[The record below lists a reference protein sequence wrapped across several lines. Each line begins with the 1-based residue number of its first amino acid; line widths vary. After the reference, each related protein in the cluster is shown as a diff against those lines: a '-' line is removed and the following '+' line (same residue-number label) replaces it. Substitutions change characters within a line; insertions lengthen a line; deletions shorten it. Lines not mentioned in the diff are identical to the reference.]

1 MDDSR
6 KPSPAGTAPAPASDG
21 PAAPGST
28 PRRRTG
34 GLPSLAELGA
44 FDLPPP
50 PARPRATGRLT
61 DEDLRGLPARGPTTG
76 GAASNMVDASAAA
89 RAKPVS
95 WPGLKP
101 QPPRPPVP
109 AAPVTAAAQ
118 TRSEPPPPEPPEP
131 IQPQSTSPAPAPS
144 RADAG
149 DAAGPTRVVP
159 GVTVGWADLQ
169 SAVAAGWMKPEAA
182 HALWAR
188 WLARKPLTH
197 MEAGPDDPAGPD
209 ERAAPGGSPDDGGAQ
224 GAEPEAADGPARG
237 GPEPPAASAP
247 GPAAAPGATLAD
259 DEGPARGPD
268 DRDAPPGTRR
278 PAATEAPRAEAEGA
292 ADSVH
297 VQAEVLEPLAEA
309 RARRA
314 SERASAGRRIE
325 VVDVIEVPSL
335 APVKRPVDASM
346 ALHFFTALLAAA
358 LAALCVGAGSVL
370 FGPWGA
376 ATAALGWALL
386 VWLRTARL
394 HRQRRD
400 AAALW
405 GAHLVLPLLAA
416 ALWQAQVALG
426 WWPLERPLDLFAD
439 PPAASAASAAPGISL
454 DWRLLWLCLMP
465 LLAAFYWL
473 VRLREAALLAV
484 VTLLLWGVAF
494 QAVAGVLQSLGLAFH
509 GMSTFALLLGGL
521 TLAAALY
528 IDLRVRRER
537 APDFA
542 RWPYLGGALLLGI
555 GWVSLAVL
563 PSWVLLPRYAAWLVF
578 VVWAL
583 SLQRVG
589 VVAIALAL
597 AGFELAWGLARVT
610 GSGLAGIVAWVLC
623 LAAVGG
629 VSAFLLPRRQAWSDA
644 LRWWMPVRWR
654 AWYAASPDP
663 VRARAGA
670 ARRLSDTAA

>member
-6 KPSPAGTAPAPASDG
+6 KTPPPARGPAPAPGAAT
-21 PAAPGST
+21 AAPSPGA
-28 PRRRTG
+28 RRRAG
-34 GLPSLAELGA
+34 SLPSLAELGA

-50 PARPRATGRLT
+50 ARPRPSGRLT
-61 DEDLRGLPARGPTTG
+61 EEDLRGLPARGPSSP
-76 GAASNMVDASAAA
+76 GAAPNGVDATVAA

-101 QPPRPPVP
+101 EPSRAQAP
-109 AAPVTAAAQ
+109 AAPGATPAMA
-118 TRSEPPPPEPPEP
+118 RSDPPTPAESGGAGP
-131 IQPQSTSPAPAPS
+131 TSAPS
-144 RADAG
+144 RAA
-149 DAAGPTRVVP
+149 AAGAARVVP
-159 GVTVGWADLQ
+159 GVTVGWTDLQ
-169 SAVAAGWMKPEAA
+169 SAVAAGWIKPEAA

-209 ERAAPGGSPDDGGAQ
+209 DVVAPDSAPESAGPEDAEPAAADVPPRDGAAPPRAARPADDG
-224 GAEPEAADGPARG
+224 PADGPAAREA
-237 GPEPPAASAP
+237 PPAPRRPPAAEVP
-247 GPAAAPGATLAD
+247 PAEAPGA
-259 DEGPARGPD
+259 
-268 DRDAPPGTRR
+268 
-278 PAATEAPRAEAEGA
+278 AEAA
-292 ADSVH
+292 RD
-297 VQAEVLEPLAEA
+297 QAEVLEPLPESKG
-309 RARRA
+309 RRA
-314 SERASAGRRIE
+314 TERASAGRRIE

-335 APVKRPVDASM
+335 APSRRPADASM
-346 ALHFFTALLAAA
+346 ALHFFTALLVAA

-376 ATAALGWALL
+376 AGASLGWAML
-386 VWLRTARL
+386 VWQRTARL
-394 HRQRRD
+394 HRQGQD

-416 ALWQAQVALG
+416 ALWQAQVAMG
-426 WWPLERPLDLFAD
+426 WWPPERPLDLFAD
-439 PPAASAASAAPGISL
+439 LPAASASSGISL
-454 DWRLLWLCLMP
+454 DWRLLWLCLLP

-473 VRLREAALLAV
+473 VRLRQAALLAV

-555 GWVSLAVL
+555 GWVSLSAL
-563 PSWVLLPRYAAWLVF
+563 PSWVLFPRYAAWLVF
-578 VVWAL
+578 LAWAL

-589 VVAIALAL
+589 VVSIALAL
-597 AGFELAWGLARVT
+597 AGFELALALARAS
-610 GSGLAGIVAWVLC
+610 GSGLLGIVAWVLL

-629 VSAFLLPRRQAWSDA
+629 VTAFLLPRRQVWSA
-644 LRWWMPVRWR
+644 PLRWWMPARWR
-654 AWYAASPDP
+654 AWYAPAPDP
-663 VRARAGA
+663 AR
-670 ARRLSDTAA
+670 ARRLSDTVA

>member
-1 MDDSR
+1 MTHGQVFLVDDDLAVRASVVDLLSSCGYAVR
-6 KPSPAGTAPAPASDG
+6 AWHDGDAFLADLLADLPASG
-21 PAAPGST
+21 PAVLLTDMRMPGMSGVELHAELKRRERMLPVIYLSGEST
-28 PRRRTG
+28 LHQG
-34 GLPSLAELGA
+34 IQAMKLGA
-44 FDLPPP
+44 FDFI
-50 PARPRATGRLT
+50 
-61 DEDLRGLPARGPTTG
+61 
-76 GAASNMVDASAAA
+76 
-89 RAKPVS
+89 
-95 WPGLKP
+95 LKP
-101 QPPRPPVP
+101 FGRDQLL
-109 AAPVTAAAQ
+109 
-118 TRSEPPPPEPPEP
+118 
-131 IQPQSTSPAPAPS
+131 
-144 RADAG
+144 G
-149 DAAGPTRVVP
+149 
-159 GVTVGWADLQ
+159 
-169 SAVAAGWMKPEAA
+169 AVAAAIELDRHQVQAAEREARTRA
-182 HALWAR
+182 ALARLSPRQREVHAL
-188 WLARKPLTH
+188 LL
-197 MEAGPDDPAGPD
+197 
-209 ERAAPGGSPDDGGAQ
+209 
-224 GAEPEAADGPARG
+224 RG
-237 GPEPPAASAP
+237 
-247 GPAAAPGATLAD
+247 
-259 DEGPARGPD
+259 
-268 DRDAPPGTRR
+268 
-278 PAATEAPRAEAEGA
+278 
-292 ADSVH
+292 
-297 VQAEVLEPLAEA
+297 
-309 RARRA
+309 
-314 SERASAGRRIE
+314 ASAGRRIE

-335 APVKRPVDASM
+335 APSRRPVDASM

-376 ATAALGWALL
+376 TAAALGWVLL

-426 WWPLERPLDLFAD
+426 WWPPERPLDLFAD
-439 PPAASAASAAPGISL
+439 PPAAAAASAAPGIRL
-454 DWRLLWLCLMP
+454 DWRLLWLCLLP

-473 VRLREAALLAV
+473 VRLRQAALLAV

-597 AGFELAWGLARVT
+597 AGFELAWGLARVS
-610 GSGLAGIVAWVLC
+610 GSGVAGIVAWVLC

-629 VSAFLLPRRQAWSDA
+629 ISAFLLPRRQAWSEA
-644 LRWWMPVRWR
+644 LHWWMPVRWR
-654 AWYAASPDP
+654 AWYAAGP
-663 VRARAGA
+663 GA
-670 ARRLSDTAA
+670 ARAHAPAHRLSDTAA

>member
-1 MDDSR
+1 MDEPR

-21 PAAPGST
+21 PSPAPGSP

-61 DEDLRGLPARGPTTG
+61 DEDLRGLPARGSAAG
-76 GAASNMVDASAAA
+76 GAAPNTVDASAAA

-101 QPPRPPVP
+101 QPPRPPAQATPVAA
-109 AAPVTAAAQ
+109 AAPT
-118 TRSEPPPPEPPEP
+118 PPGSPEP
-131 IQPQSTSPAPAPS
+131 IPPPNASAAPAPS
-144 RADAG
+144 RAEAG
-149 DAAGPTRVVP
+149 NAAGPVRVVP

-209 ERAAPGGSPDDGGAQ
+209 ERAAPGASPDDGGAR
-224 GAEPEAADGPARG
+224 GVEADAADGPARG
-237 GPEPPAASAP
+237 APEPPAASAP
-247 GPAAAPGATLAD
+247 GPAAAPGADLAGE
-259 DEGPARGPD
+259 EGPANDPEGRG
-268 DRDAPPGTRR
+268 APPGTRR
-278 PAATEAPRAEAEGA
+278 PAGTEAPRAEAEGSA
-292 ADSVH
+292 EGARA
-297 VQAEVLEPLAEA
+297 QAEVLEPLAEA

-335 APVKRPVDASM
+335 TPSRRPVDASM

-376 ATAALGWALL
+376 TAAALGWVLL

-426 WWPLERPLDLFAD
+426 WWPPERPLDLFAD
-439 PPAASAASAAPGISL
+439 PPAAAAASAAPGIRL
-454 DWRLLWLCLMP
+454 DWRLLWLCLLP

-473 VRLREAALLAV
+473 VRLRQAALLVV

-597 AGFELAWGLARVT
+597 AGFELAWGLARVS
-610 GSGLAGIVAWVLC
+610 GSSVAGIVAWVLC

-629 VSAFLLPRRQAWSDA
+629 ISAFLLPRRQAWSEA
-644 LRWWMPVRWR
+644 LHWWMPVRWR
-654 AWYAASPDP
+654 AWYAAGP
-663 VRARAGA
+663 GA
-670 ARRLSDTAA
+670 ARAHAPAHRLSDTAA

>member
-6 KPSPAGTAPAPASDG
+6 KTPPPGDGPAPAPG
-21 PAAPGST
+21 PSTAAPGLA
-28 PRRRTG
+28 PRRRAG
-34 GLPSLAELGA
+34 ALPSLAELGA

-50 PARPRATGRLT
+50 PARPRASGRLT
-61 DEDLRGLPARGPTTG
+61 DEDLRGLPARGPSAP
-76 GAASNMVDASAAA
+76 GAAANGVDALAAA
-89 RAKPVS
+89 RAKPVT

-101 QPPRPPVP
+101 EPARPPAP
-109 AAPVTAAAQ
+109 AAPGAVPATA
-118 TRSEPPPPEPPEP
+118 RSDPPAPAEPA
-131 IQPQSTSPAPAPS
+131 SASPAPAPAPAS
-144 RADAG
+144 AR
-149 DAAGPTRVVP
+149 AGPGGAARVVP

-169 SAVAAGWMKPEAA
+169 SAVAAGWIKPEAA

-209 ERAAPGGSPDDGGAQ
+209 DVAGPDGVPEGGRSE
-224 GAEPEAADGPARG
+224 GAEPAAADAVPRGGAVPPAAAGPGPAAPAGAARPADDGPADGPAPRD
-237 GPEPPAASAP
+237 GP
-247 GPAAAPGATLAD
+247 PGA
-259 DEGPARGPD
+259 R
-268 DRDAPPGTRR
+268 RPPGAEAS
-278 PAATEAPRAEAEGA
+278 PAEAADATEGARA
-292 ADSVH
+292 
-297 VQAEVLEPLAEA
+297 QAEVLEPLPGAKG
-309 RARRA
+309 RRA
-314 SERASAGRRIE
+314 TERASAGRRIE

-335 APVKRPVDASM
+335 APARRTADASM

-376 ATAALGWALL
+376 AGAALGWALL
-386 VWLRTARL
+386 VWQRTARL
-394 HRQRRD
+394 HRQGRD

-416 ALWQAQVALG
+416 ALWQAQVAMG
-426 WWPLERPLDLFAD
+426 WWPPERPLDLFAD
-439 PPAASAASAAPGISL
+439 LPAASASSGISL
-454 DWRLLWLCLMP
+454 DWRLLWLCLLP

-473 VRLREAALLAV
+473 VRLRQAALLAV
-484 VTLLLWGVAF
+484 VMLLLWGVAF

-542 RWPYLGGALLLGI
+542 RWPYLGGALLLGV
-555 GWVSLAVL
+555 GWVSLSVL

-578 VVWAL
+578 LAWAL

-597 AGFELAWGLARVT
+597 AGFELAWVLARAS
-610 GSGLAGIVAWVLC
+610 GSGLLGIVAWVLW

-629 VSAFLLPRRQAWSDA
+629 VTAFLLPRRQAWSA
-644 LRWWMPVRWR
+644 PLRWWMPARWR
-654 AWYAASPDP
+654 ARYASAPGP
-663 VRARAGA
+663 ARARTGP